1 MAPVG
6 EYRLGDTVFSF
17 SGRAVF
23 VTGGTQGIGL
33 AIAEAFARAGADVA
47 ICARTQSDIAK
58 TCDVLEPLGSG
69 AVHGIVA
76 DLADPEAPSAV
87 FSEVVGHFSRVD
99 VLVNNAGYGLYGLLE
114 DTSEQDFRDLLETNV
129 LGPQRAIRAALP
141 HMRRQRAGHI
151 VNVGSVVGKRGWPY
165 HGAYAASKFALT
177 GLTQSLRGE
186 LAGSGVSVSLVLPAT
201 TASEFFASASIV
213 TPGYEPQALGP
224 VHTPIQV
231 ARVIMRTVEHPSA
244 EVNVVPVMR
253 VAQMI
258 AEALPALAARVSEV
272 YFRRFS

>member
-1 MAPVG
+1 MSHQRVVVVTGASAG
-6 EYRLGDTVFSF
+6 I
-17 SGRAVF
+17 GRATAVC
-23 VTGGTQGIGL
+23 
-33 AIAEAFARAGADVA
+33 FAHKGDAVVVA
-47 ICARTQSDIAK
+47 ARTKDRLDRLAK
-58 TCDVLEPLGSG
+58 RLNERFGGEVLAQCCDVRETDQVDHL
-69 AVHGIVA
+69 VA
-76 DLADPEAPSAV
+76 ATIER
-87 FSEVVGHFSRVD
+87 FGRID